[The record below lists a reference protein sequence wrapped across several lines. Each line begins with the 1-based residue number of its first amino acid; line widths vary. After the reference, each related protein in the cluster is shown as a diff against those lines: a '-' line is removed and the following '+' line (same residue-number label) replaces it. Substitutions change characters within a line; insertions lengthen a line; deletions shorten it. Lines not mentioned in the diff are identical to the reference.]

1 LAPKCVSHQ
10 QPLDKKMSK
19 LRKSQKTNYIRCLVI
34 VFKVELTDEGSQKNS
49 MWHIFDFLCLWK
61 AWKDNICNH

>member
-19 LRKSQKTNYIRCLVI
+19 LRKSQKINYVPCLEI
-34 VFKVELTDEGSQKNS
+34 VFKVELAHEGFQKK
-49 MWHIFDFLCLWK
+49 IYVTYL
-61 AWKDNICNH
+61 